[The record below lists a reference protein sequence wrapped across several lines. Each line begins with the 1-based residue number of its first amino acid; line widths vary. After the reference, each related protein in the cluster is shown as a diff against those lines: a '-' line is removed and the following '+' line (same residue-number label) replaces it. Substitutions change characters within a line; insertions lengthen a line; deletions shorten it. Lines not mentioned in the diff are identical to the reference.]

1 MSLKM
6 FPTQAC
12 VVSIPNHQLIK
23 FELGYVR
30 ASIRHAERHGDFNC
44 GGEDEVNRTSEF
56 SVVLNQF
63 ISGG

>member
-1 MSLKM
+1 M

-23 FELGYVR
+23 FELVYAR
-30 ASIRHAERHGDFNC
+30 ASIRHAEQHGDFYC
-44 GGEDEVNRTSEF
+44 GGEDEVNRTSKF
-56 SVVLNQF
+56 SIVLDQF